1 MKPHQRLTVIL
12 FYLLVFL
19 GVVIAVSFLM
29 ESDEGT
35 IKYLFGAAS
44 FLVILIIFV
53 NLNSWMRRANR
64 RVAKNRKKMGIN
76 N

>member
-29 ESDEGT
+29 ESDGGI

-76 N
+76 S

>member
-12 FYLLVFL
+12 FYLLVFV
-19 GVVIAVSFLM
+19 GVIIAVSFLM

-35 IKYLFGAAS
+35 IKFLLGGAG

-53 NLNSWMRRANR
+53 NLNSWMRRANI

-76 N
+76 S

>member
-12 FYLLVFL
+12 FYLLVFV
-19 GVVIAVSFLM
+19 GVIIAVSFLM
-29 ESDEGT
+29 ESEEGT
-35 IKYLFGAAS
+35 IKFLFGGAG

-76 N
+76 S